1 MPEVTG
7 MFVLRIIN
15 LVIEDIRDEIGKA
28 LSCNRQSYKIIKGVR
43 LSEFCTAECCVGRPK
58 FIKLPSHVFDNV
70 NCILVYILILDT
82 KMT

>member
-43 LSEFCTAECCVGRPK
+43 LSEFCTAECCVGLNLSSYRRMCLTML
-58 FIKLPSHVFDNV
+58 IVF
-70 NCILVYILILDT
+70 
-82 KMT
+82 